1 MEPLILEPLILLSG
15 RRAGKMRL
23 RHSASGINGS
33 TCGVK
38 LENLMG
44 GDLSRA
50 FATGATERKGERRR
64 QAHTRSSLQ
73 IKQTPRTCKQ
83 CGRRGKRVRP
93 GLETQLKVKLRCLS
107 LQLHQLHPPLRP
119 T

>member
-73 IKQTPRTCKQ
+73 SKHPAHASSVGEGERESGQGSKHSS
-83 CGRRGKRVRP
+83 
-93 GLETQLKVKLRCLS
+93 KLSCVVCRFNFTNFT
-107 LQLHQLHPPLRP
+107 HPLRP